1 MGNHHS
7 LLTPNSYPG
16 QNDVGM
22 IAWLMTLFVPEA
34 PEGRDIIVISNDI
47 TFDIGTFGPG
57 EDKLYMKASE
67 MARKRGIPRIYISG
81 EIPLTFTSIFDVN
94 ILVYIVWKAL
104 EVTPP
109 LQ

>member
-1 MGNHHS
+1 
-7 LLTPNSYPG
+7 
-16 QNDVGM
+16 
-22 IAWLMTLFVPEA
+22 MTLFVPEA

-94 ILVYIVWKAL
+94 FLVYIVWKAL

-109 LQ
+109 LQWTVGHVLD